1 MTIEL
6 ANKLAELRKQ
16 KGLSQEELADKL
28 NVSRQTIS
36 KWERGEASPDTDN
49 LIELAKLYE
58 ISLDKLLGLK
68 AEEENKEAKSE
79 NEEAKIKISNSKIEI
94 NDGKEKVILIDD
106 DDDDEKEC
114 RHGHKPSKLDIAV
127 SCITTILVVAAYL
140 LLGFLLKLWDKA
152 WVLFFLVIIVPG
164 IFETIEK
171 KDVKKI
177 PFVSTVVAV
186 YLSICLFVAPIWHPL
201 WVIFLTIPIFEVL
214 IRIKK
219 DKKE

>member
-49 LIELAKLYE
+49 LVELAKLYE

-68 AEEENKEAKSE
+68 VEDQKEIKGE
-79 NEEAKIKISNSKIEI
+79 DEEAKIKISNSKIEI

-114 RHGHKPSKLDIAV
+114 RHGHKPSRLDIAV

-171 KDVKKI
+171 KSIKKF
-177 PFVSTVVAV
+177 PFVSLVVAI
-186 YLSICLFVAPIWHPL
+186 YLTICIFVAPIWHPL

>member
-49 LIELAKLYE
+49 LVELAKLYE

-68 AEEENKEAKSE
+68 VEEQKEIKGES
-79 NEEAKIKISNSKIEI
+79 EEAKIKISNSKIEI

-106 DDDDEKEC
+106 DDEKEC
-114 RHGHKPSKLDIAV
+114 RHGHKPSRLDIAV

-171 KDVKKI
+171 KSIKKF
-177 PFVSTVVAV
+177 PFVSLVVAT
-186 YLSICLFVAPIWHPL
+186 YLSICIFVAPIWHPL
-201 WVIFLTIPIFEVL
+201 WVIFLTIPVFEVL